1 MFVNGEMLV
10 LCAGIACFMQGEMT
24 CFMRGEV
31 VSYEVQKDLKHGRIR
46 QMSTGRQVS
55 KGKVAA
61 GAAAALAGAGFV
73 TYLYKEYKKNFL
85 VRGAEPTGFLE
96 FYQKRH
102 PEMEMPEFSCPSVK
116 KGVNLKGL
124 ILLPKEEPQALIVM
138 THGYNFTIE
147 NYLPLGRRFTKAGF
161 AVLLFDGIGCGMS
174 EGRYIYGVPQHAIDM
189 KSVLD
194 YVAKDPKLSSLP
206 LLLFGHSWAGHAA
219 AAVPCLGSYPIRGI
233 ITCSA
238 PRTPVSAM
246 NMSIRRNYGKMA
258 PLVERISDAMVYSVY
273 GEKAFLRT
281 EEGLRRASCPAQ
293 IYHSRDDK
301 LVDYKECFLDLQEA
315 LADCPQ
321 IIFVGVDGRGHDV
334 YLVPENSH
342 RQREIRKLLKTEED
356 EARKQE
362 LTQELW
368 QLMCKTDEELAIR
381 FIEFYKE
388 CLR

>member
-1 MFVNGEMLV
+1 
-10 LCAGIACFMQGEMT
+10 
-24 CFMRGEV
+24 
-31 VSYEVQKDLKHGRIR
+31 
-46 QMSTGRQVS
+46 MSTVRKVS
-55 KGKVAA
+55 KGKAAA
-61 GAAAALAGAGFV
+61 GTAAALAGAGFV
-73 TYLYKEYKKNFL
+73 TYMYKEYKRNFL
-85 VRGAEPTGFLE
+85 VRGAEPTGFLD
-96 FYQKRH
+96 FYRKRH
-102 PEMEMPEFSCPSVK
+102 PEMEMPEFSCPSAK
-116 KGVNLKGL
+116 KDVNLKGL

-194 YVAKDPKLSSLP
+194 YVTKDPKLSSLP

-258 PLVERISDAMVYSVY
+258 PLVERISDAMVFSVY
-273 GEKAFLRT
+273 GKKAFLST
-281 EEGLRRASCPAQ
+281 EEGLRRAACPAQ

-301 LVDYKECFLDLQEA
+301 IAPYEESFLEIKKALSDCKEIAF
-315 LADCPQ
+315 
-321 IIFVGVDGRGHDV
+321 IGVDGRGHDV
-334 YLVPENSH
+334 YLLPENSR
-342 RQREIRKLLKTEED
+342 RQREIRKILYKEPDTPQKEDLLS
-356 EARKQE
+356 
-362 LTQELW
+362 ELW
-368 QLMCKTDEELAIR
+368 QLMCKTDEEYALQ
-381 FIEFYKE
+381 FISFYKS
-388 CLR
+388 CLQKSL

>member
-1 MFVNGEMLV
+1 
-10 LCAGIACFMQGEMT
+10 
-24 CFMRGEV
+24 
-31 VSYEVQKDLKHGRIR
+31 
-46 QMSTGRQVS
+46 MSEERQVP
-55 KGKVAA
+55 KGKAA
-61 GAAAALAGAGFV
+61 AAAAALAGAGFIA
-73 TYLYKEYKKNFL
+73 YLYKEYKRNFH
-85 VRGAEPTGFLE
+85 VRGVGPTGFLE
-96 FYQKRH
+96 FYRKRH
-102 PEMEMPEFSCPSVK
+102 PEMEMRDFSCPSVK

-174 EGRYIYGVPQHAIDM
+174 EGPYIYGIPQHVIDM
-189 KSVLD
+189 KSALD
-194 YVAKDPKLSSLP
+194 SVTKDQKLSSLP

-219 AAVPCLGSYPIRGI
+219 AAVPCLGNYPIRGI

-238 PRTPVSAM
+238 PRTPVSGM

-258 PLVERISDAMVYSVY
+258 PLVEKLSNGMVFLSY
-273 GEKAFLRT
+273 GKTTFLST
-281 EEGLRRASCPAQ
+281 EEGLRRADCPVQ
-293 IYHSRDDK
+293 VYHSRDDR
-301 LVDYKECFLDLQEA
+301 LVDYKDSFLDLQKE
-315 LADCPQ
+315 LSDCPQ
-321 IIFVGVDGRGHDV
+321 ILFIGVDGRGHDV
-334 YLVPENSH
+334 YLPPENSL

-356 EARKQE
+356 ESRVRE

-388 CLR
+388 CLK